1 MDREVVLRIISGT
14 ARGTRLQSP
23 GDMTVRPTP
32 DRVREAIFSILF
44 SRLGPL
50 TGCKVLDLFS
60 GTGAMALEA
69 LSRGAEKA
77 WLVDSGEEAGCI
89 IPVNIKNCHFEERA
103 IFVRQGAPAA
113 LQRLV
118 GDAPFDLIC
127 MDPPYGQELIPA
139 TLAAIDSLKL
149 LAEHGL
155 VVAESGPQ
163 DTVADAVGGLR
174 CLERRRYGSTLIHLY
189 AATATKGSRT

>member
-1 MDREVVLRIISGT
+1 LRIISGT

-23 GDMTVRPTP
+23 GNMTIRPTP
-32 DRVREAIFSILF
+32 DRVREAVFSILF

-69 LSRGAEKA
+69 LSRGAAKA
-77 WLVDSGEEAGCI
+77 WLVDSGEEAGRI
-89 IPVNIKNCHFEERA
+89 IPANIKNCHFEERA
-103 IFVRQGAPAA
+103 ILLRQGAPAA

-118 GDAPFDLIC
+118 DYAPFDLIC
-127 MDPPYGQELIPA
+127 MDPPYGQELVPT

-149 LAEHGL
+149 LGEQGL
-155 VVAESGPQ
+155 VIAESGLQ
-163 DTVADAVGGLR
+163 DVVADEVGGLN
-174 CLERRRYGSTLIHLY
+174 CVERRRYGSTLIHLY
-189 AATATKGSRT
+189 AATVTKGSRA